1 MESLTPYQVDY
12 EVTFVFLVVYAMCL
26 CPVIYEVNSTRKL
39 SDVYSLDMIMSENAN
54 WKCCDPN
61 TNPCYTSRD
70 VVFDEASSWW
80 SSQAV
85 VLPNSGNLETS
96 LQEKLDCGLR
106 YFFSSANLL

>member
-1 MESLTPYQVDY
+1 V
-12 EVTFVFLVVYAMCL
+12 FVPSHLRSKFDKKAIRCIFVGYDN
-26 CPVIYEVNSTRKL
+26 ERKG
-39 SDVYSLDMIMSENAN
+39 

-85 VLPNSGNLETS
+85 VLPDSGNLETS
-96 LQEKLDCGLR
+96 LQEKLEKELR
-106 YFFSSANLL
+106 P